1 MDSSSRK
8 PALFAAFPGRSG
20 REFVPRGHAF
30 HIHPLLIK
38 NPLSPAGP
46 SSYSYLHRSPAR
58 RRNKE
63 TTSPCVFSVRNGK
76 IQQIRSLWHR
86 ITIIFSK
93 WQSRFVRQLQI
104 CDATWQANS
113 YKLCTALG
121 MVTQDLQRSA
131 SDSTRGTLPRQMD
144 TQLKTSLIC
153 LKKTP

>member
-1 MDSSSRK
+1 MYFLSATGKFNKYGRCGTVLL
-8 PALFAAFPGRSG
+8 LF
-20 REFVPRGHAF
+20 
-30 HIHPLLIK
+30 
-38 NPLSPAGP
+38 
-46 SSYSYLHRSPAR
+46 
-58 RRNKE
+58 
-63 TTSPCVFSVRNGK
+63 
-76 IQQIRSLWHR
+76 
-86 ITIIFSK
+86 FSK

-153 LKKTP
+153 FKKNSLICLIRVGVEWNYGSNKLHTLIARV